1 MSLVPNGR
9 GTIPEELSSVR
20 LHSHHPLLLRFPG
33 TAVGVVAVY
42 NPMLMDTSRTTVPF
56 AIKLWI
62 SDHLQ
67 NFVVDEL
74 WISRLKTRALG
85 RSERLPE

>member
-1 MSLVPNGR
+1 M
-9 GTIPEELSSVR
+9 R

-42 NPMLMDTSRTTVPF
+42 NRSLMRTSRTTVPF

-62 SDHLQ
+62 SDDSQ
-67 NFVVDEL
+67 NFLVDDL
-74 WISRLKTRALG
+74 WISGSMRVRLGMKRFC
-85 RSERLPE
+85 ERFTQRTHG